1 MEEINVDKVQLNKT
15 NNNLQ
20 KHSISVNYE
29 EKAFRL

>member
-1 MEEINVDKVQLNKT
+1 MEELTVDKVKLNKID
-15 NNNLQ
+15 NHLQ